1 MNQFLRKPMPIYL
14 KALILFFVFGVSGCA
29 TLSHMDELL
38 TLKSVADSQ
47 NDIERYLAKQ
57 EKGFNKLL
65 SDIKNNRLKVGIT
78 KKYIITTYSEPIL
91 VKSSDK
97 DQTRGEIL
105 LYRHPTNYFK
115 SDRIYLYIDENN
127 RLIIWELKPTDS

>member
-1 MNQFLRKPMPIYL
+1 MPIYL